1 MQKLIGK
8 AALVTGGG
16 RGIGAAIARALAS
29 EGAHVTI
36 TYANSEKR
44 ARTLVAEIEKVGGK
58 ANAIHADNNEIED
71 VKTAIT
77 HVVDSQGRFD
87 ILVNNAGVFYAAPID
102 QLSQENY
109 DDTMNVNVRAVF
121 LATQAAATHMADG
134 GRIITIGSNLAK
146 RVPALG
152 MSLYSLSK
160 AALVGLTKGAARDL
174 GARNITVNIVHPGP
188 TNTEMNPADGDL
200 ADTLRDLMAIKRY
213 NCADEVAAMVT
224 WLAGPDA
231 GTVTGAE
238 FAIDGGSNI

>member
-1 MQKLIGK
+1 MQKLSGK
-8 AALVTGGG
+8 TALITGGG
-16 RGIGAAIARALAS
+16 RGIAAAIARALAS

-44 ARTLVAEIEKVGGK
+44 AHAVVAEIERAGGK
-58 ANAIHADNNEIED
+58 ACAIHADNKVIED
-71 VKTAIT
+71 IKAAIT
-77 HVVDSQGRFD
+77 HVVDRQGQFD
-87 ILVNNAGVFYAAPID
+87 ILINNAGVFHAAPID

-121 LATQAAATHMADG
+121 FATQAAATQIADG

-146 RVPALG
+146 RVPTPGL
-152 MSLYSLSK
+152 SLYSLSK

-188 TNTEMNPADGDL
+188 TDTEMNPANGEMSD
-200 ADTLRDLMAIKRY
+200 ALRNLMAIKRF
-213 NCADEVAAMVT
+213 NSADEVAAMVT

-238 FAIDGGSNI
+238 FTIDGGSNI

>member
-1 MQKLIGK
+1 M
-8 AALVTGGG
+8 
-16 RGIGAAIARALAS
+16 AS

-44 ARTLVAEIEKVGGK
+44 AHAVVTEIENAGGK
-58 ANAIHADNNEIED
+58 ACAIHADNKAIED
-71 VKTAIT
+71 IKTAIT
-77 HVVDSQGRFD
+77 HVVDRQGQFD
-87 ILVNNAGVFYAAPID
+87 ILINNAGVFHAAPID

-121 LATQAAATHMADG
+121 SATQAAATHMADG

-146 RVPALG
+146 RVPAPGL
-152 MSLYSLSK
+152 SLYSLSK

-188 TNTEMNPADGDL
+188 TDTEMNPADGEMSD
-200 ADTLRDLMAIKRY
+200 DMRNLMAIKRF
-213 NCADEVAAMVT
+213 NSADEVAAMVT

-238 FAIDGGSNI
+238 FTIDGGSNI